1 MVLSEF
7 GNGWRLST
15 IFRILQKFYRISCFL
30 SVSDDYQWFSWK
42 RMFPKQFH
50 SIQWFWTAFTQI
62 LDFHHS
68 VILRSF
74 FRTFRKKPWN
84 FRLEAFCFDCVVII
98 WSSFELYE
106 ESIAFL
112 LICNISSFL
121 LTSREKWLNFHWIS
135 MASKIVDFR
144 KEIKRNRWF
153 LEPRPLRV
161 DPASKIVDFQK
172 EFKGNR

>member
-30 SVSDDYQWFSWK
+30 SVSDDCQWFSWK
-42 RMFPKQFH
+42 WMFPKQFH
-50 SIQWFWTAFTQI
+50 SIQWFWIAFTQI

-84 FRLEAFCFDCVVII
+84 FRLETFCFDCVVII
-98 WSSFELYE
+98 WFSFELSE
-106 ESIAFL
+106 ESIACL
-112 LICNISSFL
+112 LFCNISSSFFNFQGGVI
-121 LTSREKWLNFHWIS
+121 EFPLNFHGVENRRFSKGIQRKS
-135 MASKIVDFR
+135 MIFGA
-144 KEIKRNRWF
+144 
-153 LEPRPLRV
+153 
-161 DPASKIVDFQK
+161 PASRGRGSENYRFPLDPFC
-172 EFKGNR
+172 F